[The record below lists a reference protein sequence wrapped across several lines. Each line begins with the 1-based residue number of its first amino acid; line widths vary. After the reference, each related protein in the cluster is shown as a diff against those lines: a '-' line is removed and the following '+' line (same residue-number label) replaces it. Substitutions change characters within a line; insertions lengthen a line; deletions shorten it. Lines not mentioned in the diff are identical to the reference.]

1 MNDHGRATH
10 RAFLNGP
17 LGTVSALDD
26 VLRDLDRLIA
36 TRFKDQL
43 DPRAKST
50 LCDREIHFPP
60 YDANGLQTILRGRA
74 EDAFHDGGL
83 DGDVIPLAAAFA
95 AQRSGYA
102 RTALDLLYEAA
113 DIASTGDVETVSE
126 EHLRTAEDRI

>member
-1 MNDHGRATH
+1 MIRFVRAVSRVVDEIMNDHGRATH

-60 YDANGLQTILRGRA
+60 YDANGLQTILRDRA

-83 DGDVIPLAAAFA
+83 DGGCDTA
-95 AQRSGYA
+95 RS
-102 RTALDLLYEAA
+102 
-113 DIASTGDVETVSE
+113 
-126 EHLRTAEDRI
+126 RICWPNAPDMRGQHSICCMRQPT